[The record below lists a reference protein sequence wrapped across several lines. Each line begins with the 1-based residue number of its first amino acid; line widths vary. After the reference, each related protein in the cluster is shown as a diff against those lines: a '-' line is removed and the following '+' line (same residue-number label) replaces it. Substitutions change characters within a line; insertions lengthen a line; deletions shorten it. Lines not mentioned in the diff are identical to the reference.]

1 MATDWKLA
9 ATLAG
14 NEVLRRNPNS
24 LVIVEGMN
32 YANVLSMV
40 KEEPVTLDVPNKLVY
55 SFHLY
60 SWQIPQFDSYE
71 QFESWTNQEFGFV
84 LE

>member
-1 MATDWKLA
+1 
-9 ATLAG
+9 
-14 NEVLRRNPNS
+14 
-24 LVIVEGMN
+24 
-32 YANVLSMV
+32 MV